1 VKEFFDTSVLIAA
14 FWRGHVHHEASIL
27 LFASADKTQSACALH
42 SLAEVYAG
50 MTALP
55 VKPPIPSEQAFL
67 FVQEVHTRLTLVS
80 LEEAEYFETT
90 QRAAEFGFT
99 SGRIYD
105 ALLLRSAV
113 KCQAQTIYTWNLKH
127 FRTIAPELSS
137 IIRTP

>member
-1 VKEFFDTSVLIAA
+1 
-14 FWRGHVHHEASIL
+14 
-27 LFASADKTQSACALH
+27 
-42 SLAEVYAG
+42 

-80 LEEAEYFETT
+80 LEEAEYFETV
-90 QRAAEFGFT
+90 QKAAEFGFT

>member
-1 VKEFFDTSVLIAA
+1 VKQFFDTSVLIAT

-27 LFASADKTQSACALH
+27 LFASASKTQSACALH

-55 VKPPIPSEQAFL
+55 VKPPVPSEQALL
-67 FVQEVHTRLTLVS
+67 FVQEVQKRLTLVS
-80 LEEAEYFETT
+80 LGESEYFETI
-90 QRAAEFGFT
+90 QRVAELGFT

-113 KCQAQTIYTWNLKH
+113 KCRAKTIYTWNLKH
-127 FRTIAPELSS
+127 FCALAPELAP